1 MPNMPLWTLSIAL
14 ILIVILSWLLGRFA
28 RFLLKRRA
36 KLAAAASMVMSIVGS
51 AAGFLVAWMI
61 RPNASVWQPLSL
73 LLALAGAVVAVAA
86 YAGVAAHFQTPV
98 RKGIAE
104 LVAGGES
111 DRVEFKS
118 TARVNTHTGAKD
130 DRMEL
135 VIAKTISA
143 FLNADGGTL
152 IVGVDDE
159 GTPLGLDR
167 DLGTMKAP
175 DHDRFELWLRDLLSI
190 TLGPNAAASVRVAF
204 HELPDGE
211 GVPRAVCQITAE
223 ASPRPVYLKPNK
235 NSAPELWVRAGNSTR
250 QLAVDSAT
258 EYVMHR
264 WPLSVGSGLAAQ
276 FRAAMR
282 FSEAS

>member
-1 MPNMPLWTLSIAL
+1 MNIAIIESLLRRKLLITAAIVAATLLSAYAIFTAPLDAIPDISDPQIVLYAKWARSPQLLESQVTEPLIKSLSGTSGIQT
-14 ILIVILSWLLGRFA
+14 IRSTSHMGYSFIYVILKSESQ
-28 RFLLKRRA
+28 RA
-36 KLAAAASMVMSIVGS
+36 VVQKSVTDRLNT
-51 AAGFLVAWMI
+51 I
-61 RPNASVWQPLSL
+61 RPQLPQDA
-73 LLALAGAVVAVAA
+73 
-86 YAGVAAHFQTPV
+86 
-98 RKGIAE
+98 I
-104 LVAGGES
+104 
-111 DRVEFKS
+111 
-118 TARVNTHTGAKD
+118 
-130 DRMEL
+130 
-135 VIAKTISA
+135 
-143 FLNADGGTL
+143 
-152 IVGVDDE
+152 
-159 GTPLGLDR
+159 
-167 DLGTMKAP
+167 
-175 DHDRFELWLRDLLSI
+175 I